1 MARIRKAVLFI
12 VEGSSD
18 KTALE
23 KIFRTIYRKDR
34 NIEFRFTGGDI
45 TSDPDITV
53 TNVED
58 RIKKIIHGFLSDNK
72 LKPSDIFQVIQIF
85 DMDGAYIDDSFIIQD
100 NVDQVTYFSES
111 IRCKYR
117 TFYIE
122 RNHKKREL
130 MNYLLS
136 LDSIGQFSYEKYF
149 MSSNLDHAL
158 YNEQNLDEK
167 LKQAYA
173 DAFYER
179 FLGKED
185 LFCDFLRTDVVNGV
199 PDSMNLSWNY
209 IKSDK
214 HSLERHTNL
223 HIYFLLH
230 PVLP

>member
-23 KIFRTIYRKDR
+23 KIFRTIYRNDR

-45 TSDPDITV
+45 TSDPDITL
-53 TNVED
+53 TNVQD

-72 LKPSDIFQVIQIF
+72 LKTSDIFQVIQIF

-100 NVDQVTYFSES
+100 DVDQVTYSSES
-111 IRCKYR
+111 IKCKYR

-122 RNHKKREL
+122 RNQKKREL

-136 LDSIGQFSYEKYF
+136 LDSIGQYSYEKYF

-185 LFCDFLRTDVVNGV
+185 LFCDFLLTDAVNGV
-199 PDSMNLSWNY
+199 PDNMNLSWKY

-223 HIYFLLH
+223 HTYFLLH